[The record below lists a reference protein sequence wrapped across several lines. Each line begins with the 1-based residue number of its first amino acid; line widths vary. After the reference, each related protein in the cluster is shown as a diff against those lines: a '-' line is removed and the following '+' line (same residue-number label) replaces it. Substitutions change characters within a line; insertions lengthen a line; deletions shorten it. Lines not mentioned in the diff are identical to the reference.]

1 MDISLTKTQQ
11 GNSINVESIHGILW
25 LQTHFP
31 SEFWKALAQ
40 NKALIPDKDV
50 KLLIEDATQAGIS
63 VNLVLS
69 HTKLKKF

>member
-11 GNSINVESIHGILW
+11 GNCINVEIIHGILW

-31 SEFWKALAQ
+31 SEFWEALAQ
-40 NKALIPDKDV
+40 NKALIPDKDA
-50 KLLIEDATQAGIS
+50 KLLIEDATQAGIN

-69 HTKLKKF
+69 NTNSKKF